1 MFRFVSK
8 KSDQYLS
15 MAMYVSVEEAMNNMK
30 AEDTAV
36 LSNPIM
42 LIDATIVSDEV
53 DFQEKRKKTKSVKT
67 TPSH

>member
-1 MFRFVSK
+1 
-8 KSDQYLS
+8 
-15 MAMYVSVEEAMNNMK
+15 MYVSVEEAMNNMK